1 MLSRKVQSPSYSGL
15 KSKVWSVVITYGEL
29 SLAYLGSNAVTIIQ
43 HVREVTGG
51 SLWLILHI
59 TLVKEF
65 CDKRN
70 NDIHSLSEDVLN
82 SLGI

>member
-1 MLSRKVQSPSYSGL
+1 MLSRKVESPSYSGL
-15 KSKVWSVVITYGEL
+15 KSKVWRVVITYGEL

-43 HVREVTGG
+43 HVREVTG
-51 SLWLILHI
+51 LWLILHI

-70 NDIHSLSEDVLN
+70 SDIHSLSEDVLN
-82 SLGI
+82 SLDI